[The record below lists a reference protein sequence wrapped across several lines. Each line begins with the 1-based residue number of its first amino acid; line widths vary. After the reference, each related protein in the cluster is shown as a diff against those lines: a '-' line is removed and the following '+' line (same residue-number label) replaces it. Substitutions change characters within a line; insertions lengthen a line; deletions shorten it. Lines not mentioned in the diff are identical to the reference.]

1 MLIVGRIP
9 PPKNTYWQSA
19 FLSDDHYL
27 FAGTLMYMAHFI
39 LYQFNQVFLFVYL
52 LFFLFLVVL
61 GFFFFTFLFNVLFCF
76 LGEGIRVLIL
86 LAPWLTQRRF

>member
-1 MLIVGRIP
+1 MLIVGRIF

-39 LYQFNQVFLFVYL
+39 LYQFNQVFFICLFA
-52 LFFLFLVVL
+52 FFFVFGCF